1 LPFCPF
7 SFGHCLS
14 FFDLRL
20 LVGSLVSSTFS
31 QENIEVHAYHLFR
44 IENLVTVSVGL
55 VCLWRLMPL
64 STIFKLYRG
73 GQFY

>member
-1 LPFCPF
+1 
-7 SFGHCLS
+7 
-14 FFDLRL
+14 
-20 LVGSLVSSTFS
+20 LVSSKFS